1 MATPNPGEA
10 HGHPVIVADAAPSSI
25 RWLPVLVLALGAFCA
40 GTDNYLVAGVLAPMA
55 ADLRVSVAGA
65 GLFVTGYSLAYA
77 LAAPVVVTM
86 LRVRSPR
93 RLLLIAIALFVVVNL
108 LAAVAWSPWVMAVAR
123 IAAGCVA
130 GIYVPLAGAA
140 AAAMATA
147 ERRGRALA
155 VILGG
160 ISIATV
166 AGVPLGVWVAGLSS
180 WRMAF
185 VAVAAVALITTVG
198 VALTVPAG
206 EGTPVVS
213 LRQRLAP
220 LRHPPVWLGLA
231 VTISGMTAGLMV
243 FTYVGPIYTE
253 VSAVG
258 ADHVGALI
266 MAHGVG
272 AMFGLWGGSVLVDR
286 FGARPVLLGALT
298 IFTVNLAWQPIAA
311 NTLAT
316 TLAFVTVWGVV
327 GWAFLPA
334 QQHSMIADATPEQ
347 APMLLSLNGSAMYLG
362 AAFGSAIGG
371 AVIAVLGTDHI
382 WMFATGF
389 GAISVALSLVRH
401 KQFRSDDRQLSHAV
415 ADR

>member
-1 MATPNPGEA
+1 M
-10 HGHPVIVADAAPSSI
+10 

-40 GTDNYLVAGVLAPMA
+40 GTDNYLVAGVLTPMA
-55 ADLRVSVAGA
+55 ADLRVSVAAA
-65 GLFVTGYSLAYA
+65 GLFVTGYSLSYA
-77 LAAPVVVTM
+77 LAAPVAVTV
-86 LRVRSPR
+86 LRMRSAR
-93 RLLLIAIALFVVVNL
+93 RLLLTAIAMFAVVNL

-130 GIYVPLAGAA
+130 GIYVPMAGAA
-140 AAAMATA
+140 AAGMVTA
-147 ERRGRALA
+147 DRRGRALA

-166 AGVPLGVWVAGLSS
+166 AGVPLGIWVAGLSS

-185 VAVAAVALITTVG
+185 VAVAVVASITAVG
-198 VALTVPAG
+198 VAWTVPAG
-206 EGTPVVS
+206 DAAPAVS

-231 VTISGMTAGLMV
+231 VTISGMTAGLMI
-243 FTYVGPIYTE
+243 FTYVGPIYAE
-253 VSAVG
+253 VPAVG
-258 ADHVGALI
+258 AAYVGLLI

-272 AMFGLWGGSVLVDR
+272 AMLGLWGGSALIDR

-311 NTLAT
+311 HTLAT
-316 TLAFVTVWGVV
+316 TVAFVTLWGVV

-362 AAFGSAIGG
+362 AALGSAIGG
-371 AVIAVLGTDHI
+371 AVIAVFGAGRL

-401 KQFRSDDRQLSHAV
+401 KKFRSVDRHLSNAV

>member
-1 MATPNPGEA
+1 MSAPDPGEA
-10 HGHPVIVADAAPSSI
+10 PGHSVRVADAAPSSI

-55 ADLRVSVAGA
+55 ADLRVSITGA

-77 LAAPVVVTM
+77 LAAPVVVTV

-93 RLLLIAIALFVVVNL
+93 RLLLAATALFAVVNL
-108 LAAVAWSPWVMAVAR
+108 LAAVAWAPWVMAVAR

-130 GIYVPLAGAA
+130 GIYVPLAAA
-140 AAAMATA
+140 AAAGMATA
-147 ERRGRALA
+147 DRRGRALA

-185 VAVAAVALITTVG
+185 VAVAVVALITTVG

-206 EGTPVVS
+206 EATPVVS

-231 VTISGMTAGLMV
+231 VTISAMTAGLMM
-243 FTYVGPIYTE
+243 FTYLGPIFAE
-253 VSAVG
+253 AQGVG
-258 ADHVGALI
+258 AGHVGTLI

-272 AMFGLWGGSVLVDR
+272 AIVGLWGGSMLVDR

-298 IFTVNLAWQPIAA
+298 LFTVNLTWQPIAA
-311 NTLAT
+311 QTLAT
-316 TLAFVTVWGVV
+316 TVAFVTMWGVV

-334 QQHSMIADATPEQ
+334 QQHSMIADASPEQ
-347 APMLLSLNGSAMYLG
+347 APMLLSLNGSALYLG
-362 AAFGSAIGG
+362 AALGSAIGG
-371 AVIAVLGTDHI
+371 AVIAIFGADRI
-382 WMFATGF
+382 WMFAICF
-389 GAISVALSLVRH
+389 GALSVALSLVRH

>member
-1 MATPNPGEA
+1 MPTPNPGDGQ
-10 HGHPVIVADAAPSSI
+10 GHLATATDATPSSI
-25 RWLPVLVLALGAFCA
+25 RWLPVLMLALGAFCA
-40 GTDNYLVAGVLAPMA
+40 GTDNYLVAGVLGPMA
-55 ADLRVSVAGA
+55 ADLHVSVAAA

-77 LAAPVVVTM
+77 LAAPVVVTV

-93 RLLLIAIALFVVVNL
+93 HLLLAAIGLFVAVNL

-123 IAAGCVA
+123 IAAGCLA
-130 GIYVPLAGAA
+130 GIYVPLAAA
-140 AAAMATA
+140 AAAGMATA
-147 ERRGRALA
+147 DRRGRALA

-185 VAVAAVALITTVG
+185 VAVAVVALITTVG

-206 EGTPVVS
+206 DSTPVVS

-231 VTISGMTAGLMV
+231 VTIAGMTAGLMI
-243 FTYVGPIYTE
+243 FTYVGPIYAE
-253 VSAVG
+253 VPAVG
-258 ADHVGALI
+258 ADYVGALI

-272 AMFGLWGGSVLVDR
+272 AIFGLWGGSVLVDR

-298 IFTVNLAWQPIAA
+298 IFTANLAWQPIAA
-311 NTLAT
+311 HTLAT
-316 TLAFVTVWGVV
+316 TLVFVTVWGVV

-334 QQHSMIADATPEQ
+334 QQHSMIADSSPEQ

-371 AVIAVLGTDHI
+371 AVITVFGADRI

-401 KQFRSDDRQLSHAV
+401 KQFRSVDQQMSHTV